1 MKILRKI
8 TFVIIIIIAGGNPAC
23 ADENNLVL
31 RGTLVEPPS
40 CIITGKNK
48 VEISFGEQIGIK
60 KVAQGIYRQPVDLG
74 LECDSGNLSWQLTLK
89 WTGNIAGFDSDNA
102 TIRSDEQASLGVKMY
117 AAGQP
122 LALNSVL
129 KVNGNSLPPLEAVLV
144 QEEGVELKEGNFTAH
159 ASFLA
164 EFQ

>member
-1 MKILRKI
+1 MKILLQI
-8 TFVIIIIIAGGNPAC
+8 TVALLLMLARENIASAG
-23 ADENNLVL
+23 ENNLVL

-40 CIITGKNK
+40 CTLTGKNK

-60 KVAQGIYRQPVDLG
+60 KVAQEIYRQPVDLG
-74 LECDSGNLSWQLTLK
+74 LECDRGNLGWQLTLK
-89 WTGNIAGFDSDNA
+89 WTGNKAAFDSENA
-102 TIRSDEQASLGVKMY
+102 TIRSDGQASLGVKMY

-122 LALNSVL
+122 MALDSVL
-129 KVNGNSLPPLEAVLV
+129 KVNGNSLPTLEAVLV
-144 QEEGVELKEGNFTAH
+144 QEEGAELEDGDFFAH